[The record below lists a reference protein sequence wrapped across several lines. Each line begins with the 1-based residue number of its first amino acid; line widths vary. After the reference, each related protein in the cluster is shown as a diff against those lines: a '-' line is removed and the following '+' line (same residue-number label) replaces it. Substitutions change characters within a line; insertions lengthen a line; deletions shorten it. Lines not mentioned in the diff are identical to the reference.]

1 MQVYKTFFKVAKK
14 YTGGCLVYLAVFL
27 FLMVGMSY
35 LSSNDTNNKFVAS
48 TVKFTVIDEDN
59 SDASNALIDYLAD
72 KHELVEMNSYD
83 TETLQDNLY
92 YEEIRYILNI
102 PKGCEEKL
110 KNEDYDNLLSHT
122 MKTDSAA
129 GYFFNQ
135 DLSAYINTLR
145 LNIKGGYSFDE
156 ALEETAKTIKNTKS
170 EVETIEFEKIAKNKD
185 NGVFYFFQYFAYI
198 VISVLIVGISPI
210 LMSFHKEDLA
220 ARVTCSSY
228 SKIKQSAEIGLGC
241 ITYSLGLWFLL
252 MICAIAVYEP
262 VYALSTNGL
271 LCMLNSFVYTIVI
284 ITITLLIGSFNL
296 GASSFSL
303 VSNIISLG
311 TSFLCGVFVPLW
323 MLADNV
329 IAFSKFLPA
338 YWYISNNNMISG
350 FTGEAV
356 NMATYWSN
364 LGIQLLFAV
373 AIFSVYLVVNLNKKK
388 KGH

>member
-102 PKGCEEKL
+102 PKGYEEKL

-228 SKIKQSAEIGLGC
+228 SKIKQSAEIGC

-252 MICAIAVYEP
+252 IICAIAVYGP
-262 VYALSTNGL
+262 VHALSTNGL

-296 GASSFSL
+296 GSSSFSL

-356 NMATYWSN
+356 NMTTYWSN

>member
-102 PKGCEEKL
+102 PKGYEEKL

-135 DLSAYINTLR
+135 DLSAYINTLI
-145 LNIKGGYSFDE
+145 LNIKGGYGFDE
-156 ALEETAKTIKNTKS
+156 ALEETAKTIKNTKLS
-170 EVETIEFEKIAKNKD
+170 QTALH
-185 NGVFYFFQYFAYI
+185 YI
-198 VISVLIVGISPI
+198 CN
-210 LMSFHKEDLA
+210 
-220 ARVTCSSY
+220 T
-228 SKIKQSAEIGLGC
+228 
-241 ITYSLGLWFLL
+241 
-252 MICAIAVYEP
+252 
-262 VYALSTNGL
+262 
-271 LCMLNSFVYTIVI
+271 
-284 ITITLLIGSFNL
+284 
-296 GASSFSL
+296 
-303 VSNIISLG
+303 
-311 TSFLCGVFVPLW
+311 
-323 MLADNV
+323 
-329 IAFSKFLPA
+329 
-338 YWYISNNNMISG
+338 
-350 FTGEAV
+350 
-356 NMATYWSN
+356 
-364 LGIQLLFAV
+364 
-373 AIFSVYLVVNLNKKK
+373 
-388 KGH
+388 